1 MVNEL
6 AIGYGT
12 INLYSTSKIFFQ
24 KICFL
29 KNLLYICKKKHIMNQ
44 STIVLERSTNTHKMT
59 NVLSVKEI
67 NPSTLSIETQ
77 TGSRV
82 IHGEHGTIGVES
94 PYVVKYTQQELNPVT
109 KALQNAWD

>member
-12 INLYSTSKIFFQ
+12 INLYSTSKIFF
-24 KICFL
+24 L
-29 KNLLYICKKKHIMNQ
+29 KKFGFSKNFRIFVKKDNMEN

-67 NPSTLSIETQ
+67 NPSTLSIKTQ